1 MKQDRHY
8 KLGDNFI
15 KMAPDQLI
23 KLNRWLLVLFMAIE
37 VVTWL
42 ARRGSHNVMVITL
55 PLFCCAVII
64 YPIMRWVK
72 WRKTTSKSHFHF
84 SKDDFSGGE
93 VLAFYIATFLTVYPL
108 TVYLEA
114 LANLTLVWLLF
125 HKFFQYKLDRLST
138 YRMLG
143 LILMLLTIQVVFAL
157 VFGPA
162 YL

>member
-1 MKQDRHY
+1 MKKDRHY

-64 YPIMRWVK
+64 YPIMRWGK

-84 SKDDFSGGE
+84 SKDDFSGG
-93 VLAFYIATFLTVYPL
+93 
-108 TVYLEA
+108 
-114 LANLTLVWLLF
+114 
-125 HKFFQYKLDRLST
+125 
-138 YRMLG
+138 
-143 LILMLLTIQVVFAL
+143 
-157 VFGPA
+157 
-162 YL
+162 

>member
-1 MKQDRHY
+1 MLRNDWIFRRLSLKPSRFIVSNQVEVIMKKDRHY

-55 PLFCCAVII
+55 PFFCCAVII

-84 SKDDFSGGE
+84 SKDDFSGGWGARFLHCDIFDHLSINCLFRS
-93 VLAFYIATFLTVYPL
+93 VGQSHTCLAVI
-108 TVYLEA
+108 
-114 LANLTLVWLLF
+114 
-125 HKFFQYKLDRLST
+125 S
-138 YRMLG
+138 
-143 LILMLLTIQVVFAL
+143 
-157 VFGPA
+157 
-162 YL
+162 